1 MDFFAAQDEARRR
14 SHRLLWLYVAA
25 VAGIVFA
32 IYLALFVLLGTGPSL
47 WDPVFFSYVA
57 GGVVAVIAIASLGK
71 ILALRS
77 GGPAVAA
84 SLGGRRIEPGTADVG
99 ERRLLNVVEEIAI
112 ASGLPVPAVYIL
124 PHERG
129 INAFAAGFSPDD
141 AALGFTRGCVEKLN
155 RDELQGVVAHEFSH
169 VLNGDMRLNIQ
180 LVGLLFGILVL
191 SIIGEGV
198 LRAAVRGQRGSRRSK
213 DGAGGVFF
221 MVAVGGTLFV
231 AGWIGVFFGR
241 LIQSAVSRQ
250 REYLAD
256 AAAVQFTRNPDGLSG
271 ALQRIGAGG
280 SRVGHQHSRDL
291 AHLFFANGLRRSFG
305 GWFDTH
311 PPLPERIRAI
321 DPGWDGRF
329 RAEDPVASPPADIR
343 QEPKAAPPAPPPL
356 PVVAAV
362 AAAAVLP
369 SPEALEA
376 ARVIRENLQERCGE
390 ALRDPLEARALVFAL
405 LIADSLPTTHHTQLD
420 YLRGS
425 GGAELEEAVVARLPK
440 LDGLPENERL
450 PLVELLLPVLS
461 LLEADMRRQFLQRVE
476 RVVVADGQV
485 TFFAFVTAWLVRRH
499 LLPPERLRPVDR
511 PDQLA
516 GSASVLFAFLAGLD
530 ATGERAETVFAG
542 AVQSS
547 PVFSSIVTWPGTAK
561 ADCDSLG
568 AALRELSS
576 ANYALRKEVL
586 AVATRIV
593 EADGLE
599 SDREREVMRF
609 TSAALGCASF
619 LASSAEG

>member
-25 VAGIVFA
+25 VAGIVGSV
-32 IYLALFVLLGTGPSL
+32 YLGLIVLVGQGPSL
-47 WDPVFFSYVA
+47 WEPVFFAWVA
-57 GGVVAVIAIASLGK
+57 GGVISVIGIASVGK

-84 SLGGRRIEPGTADVG
+84 SLGGRRVDPGTADPE
-99 ERRLLNVVEEIAI
+99 ERRLLNVVEEMAI

-124 PHERG
+124 PHEGG

-141 AALGFTRGCVEKLN
+141 AALGFTRGCVKKLN

-191 SIIGEGV
+191 SIIGEGLV
-198 LRAAVRGQRGSRRSK
+198 RVAARGQRGGRRGK
-213 DGAGGVFF
+213 DGASGVVLLFS
-221 MVAVGGTLFV
+221 VGATLFI

-256 AAAVQFTRNPDGLSG
+256 AAAVQFTRNPDGLSH
-271 ALQRIGAGG
+271 ALQKIGAGG

-291 AHLFFANGLRRSFG
+291 AHLFFANGLRMSFG

-311 PPLPERIRAI
+311 PPLEQRIKAI
-321 DPGWDGRF
+321 DPAWDGRF
-329 RAEDPVASPPADIR
+329 PGKESAAEPPPVPPAP
-343 QEPKAAPPAPPPL
+343 QAPAVPPPL
-356 PVVAAV
+356 PAVAAV

-369 SPEALEA
+369 SPAALEE
-376 ARVIRENLQERCGE
+376 ARAIRESLQARCGVGM
-390 ALRDPLEARALVFAL
+390 RDPLEARALVFAL
-405 LIADSLPTTHHTQLD
+405 LIADSLEPARAVQLD

-425 GGAELEEAVVARLPK
+425 GGAELEEAVAERLK
-440 LDGLPENERL
+440 GLDGLPENERL
-450 PLVELLLPVLS
+450 PLVEMLLPVLS
-461 LLEADMRRQFLQRVE
+461 ILDPEGRRQFLQRVE
-476 RVVVADGQV
+476 RVVVADNQV
-485 TFFAFVTAWLVRRH
+485 TFFAFVTAWMVRRH

-511 PDQLA
+511 ADQLA
-516 GSASVLFAFLAGLD
+516 APAAGFFAFLAGLD

-542 AVQSS
+542 AVRSS
-547 PVFSSIVTWPGTAK
+547 PVFASIVTWPGTTE
-561 ADCDSLG
+561 ADYDALG

-593 EADGLE
+593 EADGLK

-609 TSAALGCASF
+609 TAAALGCASF
-619 LASSAEG
+619 LAPSAQD